1 MCSQAV
7 CNTGTNT
14 LVEPPSSTLEIE
26 KAGSS
31 EAFVPNTKLHGITS
45 QKTKILST
53 ADIKQLCPL
62 LFPQQRLS
70 DCRHI
75 QHFDFILCW
84 ICDLLCH
91 WFPRTW
97 ATSGSK
103 ECCRPRSRSCFHRV
117 PWSGS
122 STAGLAP
129 VVSPLLC
136 DATHT
141 WAGFT
146 ICSHGDCHNCYTRS
160 FP

>member
-1 MCSQAV
+1 MLFATQV
-7 CNTGTNT
+7 PT
-14 LVEPPSSTLEIE
+14 LWWNLHLLPWRQRKQVLLKHLYQI
-26 KAGSS
+26 
-31 EAFVPNTKLHGITS
+31 PNYMASLLKRPKSCQLLIS
-45 QKTKILST
+45 
-53 ADIKQLCPL
+53 KQLCPL

-122 STAGLAP
+122 STAGLTP

-136 DATHT
+136 DATHP
-141 WAGFT
+141 WAGLT